1 MKNKRKLFTI
11 LISLCVAFVLW
22 GYVITVEKP
31 DSEASYKV
39 EVTLSDDDIALLHD
53 RGLMPQ
59 DFEDLTVTLKVAG
72 SRSQLK
78 NLRSSDLAVEVNLSN
93 VRESGKQSFT
103 YRIPEM
109 GNVEVVSA
117 NPEKVDIT
125 IVEWEKKEIP
135 VVVDTTALPDPSAFV
150 VKNIKTDFTEIAISG
165 PKKLVDQ
172 VHQAKVALDLSGYTA
187 TDAEDHRVSLC
198 DSKGIPINDVRD
210 LDVEGG
216 DVHVTFTIHPRKDVP
231 LEYLVLPGGGLTEED
246 VTITVTDGE
255 NNPVEQIGISGRPGA
270 LDKVSLISLGEID
283 LSQITEDTEIR
294 VPIDL
299 EKLELTNHSEI
310 EEVVIHVDLPDQ
322 EVRSYENVT
331 QIRFVNAPKDMTIR
345 PDTTTLSVKLQS
357 MGPILDQITG
367 ANITVVVDL
376 KNAKTGPGKY
386 PATIE
391 LNIPEELP
399 GVQVVGEYQLTVT
412 VMKDVDKK

>member
-1 MKNKRKLFTI
+1 MKNKRKLITF

-31 DSEASYKV
+31 NSEESYKV
-39 EVTLSDDDIALLHD
+39 AVTLSDDDIALLHD

-59 DFEDLTVTLKVAG
+59 DYENLTVTLKVSG
-72 SRSQLK
+72 NRSQLK
-78 NLRSSDLAVEVNLSN
+78 NLRSSDMAVEVNLSN
-93 VRESGKQSFT
+93 VREKGKQSFT
-103 YRIPEM
+103 YRIPDL
-109 GNVEVVSA
+109 GNVEVVSSK
-117 NPEKVDIT
+117 PEKVEIA
-125 IVEWEKKEIP
+125 IVEWEKKDIP
-135 VVVDTTALPDPSAFV
+135 VVVETTALPDLSAYV
-150 VKNIKTDFTEIAISG
+150 VKNIKTDFTEITISG

-198 DSKGIPINDVRD
+198 DNEGKPIQDVSD
-210 LDVEGG
+210 LDVVGG

-246 VTITVTDGE
+246 VVITVTDTE
-255 NNPVEQIGISGRPGA
+255 NNPVENLSVSGRPGA

-294 VPIDL
+294 VAIDL
-299 EKLELTNHSEI
+299 DKLELTNHSEI

-331 QIRFVNAPKDMTIR
+331 QIRFINEPQNMTVR
-345 PDTTTLSVKLQS
+345 PDTTTLTVKLQA
-357 MGPILDQITG
+357 MGPILDQITEE
-367 ANITVVVDL
+367 NITLVVDL
-376 KNAKTGPGKY
+376 KGIEVGPGEY
-386 PATIE
+386 TATIE
-391 LNIPEELP
+391 LDLPEEFP
-399 GVQVVGEYQLTVT
+399 EVQVVGEYQLTVT
-412 VMKDVDKK
+412 AVKDVNKK

>member
-1 MKNKRKLFTI
+1 MKNKRKLITF

-31 DSEASYKV
+31 NSEESYKV
-39 EVTLSDDDIALLHD
+39 AVTLSDDDIALLHD

-59 DFEDLTVTLKVAG
+59 DYENLTVTLKVSG
-72 SRSQLK
+72 NRSQLK
-78 NLRSSDLAVEVNLSN
+78 NLRSSDMAVEVNLSN
-93 VRESGKQSFT
+93 VREKGKQSFA
-103 YRIPEM
+103 YRIPDL
-109 GNVEVVSA
+109 GNVEVVSSK
-117 NPEKVDIT
+117 PEKVEIA
-125 IVEWEKKEIP
+125 IVEWEKKDIP
-135 VVVDTTALPDPSAFV
+135 VVVDTTALPDLSAYV
-150 VKNIKTDFTEIAISG
+150 VKNIKTDFTEITISG

-198 DSKGIPINDVRD
+198 DNEGKPIHDVSD
-210 LDVEGG
+210 LDVVGG

-231 LEYLVLPGGGLTEED
+231 MEYLVLPGGGLTEED
-246 VTITVTDGE
+246 VVITVTDTE
-255 NNPVEQIGISGRPGA
+255 NNPVENLSVSGRPGA

-283 LSQITEDTEIR
+283 LSKITEDTDIR

-299 EKLELTNHSEI
+299 DKLELTNHSEI

-331 QIRFVNAPKDMTIR
+331 QIRFLNEPKNMTIR
-345 PDTTTLSVKLQS
+345 PDTTTLAVKLQA
-357 MGPILDQITG
+357 MGPILDQITEE
-367 ANITVVVDL
+367 NITLVVDL
-376 KNAKTGPGKY
+376 KGAKTGPGEY
-386 PATIE
+386 PVTVE
-391 LNIPEELP
+391 LDIPEELP
-399 GVQVVGEYQLTVT
+399 EVQVVGEYQLTVT